1 MTNDAHARPR
11 GSDEEPLYDTDVA
24 TPTHGERAMTLA
36 CGLRTATLATIA
48 RDPEGYPY
56 GSFVTFAV
64 DEGNPVFLISALAEH
79 TRNLMADARA
89 SLLVAENVQAD
100 PLANARVTLLGRCG
114 TVESEPERE
123 SARRAF
129 LAAHPNAAYYA
140 GYGDFSWWKL
150 TVESV
155 RYIGGYGRMSWV
167 SREDWLASRPDP
179 MAEHAPGIL
188 EHMNADHAAAL
199 LDYCRR
205 FTRATDATA
214 ARMTSVDRYGFEM
227 SVTTGK
233 GPRPVRLAFSRP
245 ISTPAEARE
254 ELVAFA
260 KRARAV

>member
-11 GSDEEPLYDTDVA
+11 GSEEEPLYDVNVA

-36 CGLRTATLATIA
+36 CRVRTATLCTVA
-48 RDPEGYPY
+48 REPEGYPY
-56 GSFVTFAV
+56 GSFVTFAI
-64 DEGNPVFLISALAEH
+64 DEGHPVFLISALAEH
-79 TRNLMADARA
+79 TRNLVADARS
-89 SLLVAENVQAD
+89 SLLVAENVAAD
-100 PLANARVTLLGRCG
+100 PLANARVTLLGRCV

-140 GYGDFSWWKL
+140 GYGDFSWWRL

-167 SREDWLASRPDP
+167 SREDWYASRPDP

-199 LDYCRR
+199 LDYCRK
-205 FTRATDATA
+205 FTRAVDATA

-227 SVTTGK
+227 SAATGR

-245 ISTPAEARE
+245 ISTPDEARE
-254 ELVAFA
+254 ELVALA
-260 KRARAV
+260 KKARAV

>member
-11 GSDEEPLYDTDVA
+11 GSDEEPLYDTNVA

-100 PLANARVTLLGRCG
+100 PLANARVTLLGRCAI
-114 TVESEPERE
+114 VESEPERE

-188 EHMNADHAAAL
+188 EHMNGDHAAAL

-233 GPRPVRLAFSRP
+233 GPRPVRLAFSRA

-254 ELVAFA
+254 ELVALA
-260 KRARAV
+260 KRARGA